1 VAFTSSLSG
10 LLQRAPSFQ
19 RRSCQLILR
28 LSCSVVKGNLNVEGG
43 RKAAMKPLNSLLQ
56 NQNLRVRA
64 LSSKA
69 VSLLGKFP
77 LGEVVRDCGRNKK
90 NGPLPRVDP

>member
-1 VAFTSSLSG
+1 M
-10 LLQRAPSFQ
+10 R
-19 RRSCQLILR
+19 
-28 LSCSVVKGNLNVEGG
+28 
-43 RKAAMKPLNSLLQ
+43 KPLNSLLQ

-77 LGEVVRDCGRNKK
+77 DDEVVRDCGRNNK
-90 NGPLPRVDP
+90 NGPLCTWTRGSHPEEETAQHRFLVPDVTALHEQTPDEKPGD